1 MRKREMMEVQMEMVT
16 AMGIVKKGI
25 VNEAEM
31 ALEMGEKLK
40 LKSSKGIG
48 KNEKQRPEMG
58 VKLSIKWAVEMGI
71 ELINKVQT

>member
-1 MRKREMMEVQMEMVT
+1 MGKREIMEVQMEMVT

-40 LKSSKGIG
+40 LKSSKGSW
-48 KNEKQRPEMG
+48 KE
-58 VKLSIKWAVEMGI
+58 
-71 ELINKVQT
+71 